1 MPNPDKVDGNRRT
14 LDEAQISK
22 ALGVFLLFFA
32 LVVLISILFTKTAI
46 GRVTNLAAAGIIG
59 LIGGLMVARSR
70 KRQGSEP

>member
-14 LDEAQISK
+14 LDEAQINK

-70 KRQGSEP
+70 KRQGSDP